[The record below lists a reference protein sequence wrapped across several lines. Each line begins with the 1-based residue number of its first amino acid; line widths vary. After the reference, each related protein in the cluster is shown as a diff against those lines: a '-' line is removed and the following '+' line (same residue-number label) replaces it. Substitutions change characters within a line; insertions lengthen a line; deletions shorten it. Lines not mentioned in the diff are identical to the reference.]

1 MMSENKETLVPLI
14 AVLDTSVLF
23 PMSLRDTL
31 LRTAQAG
38 MYRMHWTDEIL
49 EELRRNLVAKRPMS
63 EEKAQR
69 SVNVMRTSLAR
80 ALVTDYSHLI
90 SYMTN
95 HPKDRHVLAAAVA
108 CGAQVIVTSNL
119 RDFPNEALM
128 PHSIKAQLP
137 DDFLL
142 VLARQDSVQVLQILH
157 QQAEDLRNPPKTV
170 WELLDTLA
178 QHAPRFAA
186 LMRDYLKT

>member
-38 MYRMHWTDEIL
+38 MYRMYWTDEIL

>member
-1 MMSENKETLVPLI
+1 MSENKEELVPLI

-23 PMSLRDTL
+23 PMSLRDIL

-38 MYRMHWTDEIL
+38 IYRMYWTDEIL
-49 EELRRNLVAKRPMS
+49 EELHRNLVAKRPMS

-69 SVNVMRTSLAR
+69 TIRIMRTNLAR
-80 ALVTDYSHLI
+80 ALVTDYAHLT
-90 SYMTN
+90 SSMTN

-119 RDFPNEALM
+119 RDFPNEALI
-128 PHSIKAQLP
+128 PHNIKAQLP

-142 VLARQDSVQVLQILH
+142 HLARQDTEQVLNILH
-157 QQAEDLRNPPKTV
+157 QQAEDLHNPPKTV
-170 WELLDTLA
+170 WELLDTLE
-178 QHAPRFAA
+178 QHAPRFVA
-186 LMRDYLKT
+186 LMRGYMNS